1 MSKSER
7 KFSSTVSHDEAVVK
21 MLRENPSYAQL
32 YLQIALDE
40 IYEDRGIP
48 AYLIALRRVIEARGG
63 IGEISAK
70 AGLSRQQLYRTL
82 SENGNPTL
90 TTLMRNY
97 PCCRCKTVRQHGQ
110 VALISARSFFCI
122 AAITPAL
129 SAK

>member
-40 IYEDRGIP
+40 IYEDQGIP
-48 AYLIALRRVIEARGG
+48 AYLIAHRRVIEARGG

-90 TTLMRNY
+90 STLMKITRAAGV
-97 PCCRCKTVRQHGQ
+97 KLFDSTVR
-110 VALISARSFFCI
+110 
-122 AAITPAL
+122 
-129 SAK
+129 

>member
-40 IYEDRGIP
+40 IYEDQGIP

-63 IGEISAK
+63 IGDFSQSGAFT
-70 AGLSRQQLYRTL
+70 S
-82 SENGNPTL
+82 
-90 TTLMRNY
+90 
-97 PCCRCKTVRQHGQ
+97 
-110 VALISARSFFCI
+110 
-122 AAITPAL
+122 AAIPYPVR
-129 SAK
+129 KW